1 MRLKFLSRWWCRVVL
16 PSYAFRASKAKGII
30 ALKVFILC
38 VSGTPASAQEEES
51 STIVLF
57 GDSTTVGF
65 NVNFGDRFGNG
76 TTERGCPTIYLNNIL
91 LNLEPRT
98 DPEDCPTTI
107 YPSPILDANDQ
118 VRNVV
123 VANWGVGG
131 SNTADGVG
139 RISSNLNQTKLDHP
153 ASNYY
158 VLIVYGTNDF
168 GSEISASMTHF
179 NTRIMIQQARSAG
192 YIPVMGTITP
202 RDDRDISPYNAE
214 IVSAAQEENAP
225 VIDMFARFI
234 AQPGGWRTIVQQEVS
249 VLTGEL
255 VRFHPTDEG
264 YLIIAETWFD
274 QYLQNVIQAERP
286 DVNVAP
292 ILDLLLN
299 D

>member
-1 MRLKFLSRWWCRVVL
+1 VVL
-16 PSYAFRASKAKGII
+16 RLSAFRAPKVKSST
-30 ALKVFILC
+30 ALKALVLC
-38 VSGTPASAQEEES
+38 LICVTAGAQEQES

-65 NVNFGDRFGNG
+65 NANFRDRFGDG
-76 TTERGCPTIYLNNIL
+76 TTERGCPTIYLKNIL
-91 LNLEPRT
+91 LNQEPRT
-98 DPEDCPTTI
+98 DPQDCPTTI
-107 YPSPILDANDQ
+107 YPSPILDGNDQ

-131 SNTADGVG
+131 SSTANGVG
-139 RISSNLNQTKLDHP
+139 RISANLNQTKLDHP
-153 ASNYY
+153 AANYY
-158 VLIVYGTNDF
+158 VLIIYGTNDF
-168 GSEISASMTHF
+168 GSDISASMTHF
-179 NTRIMIQQARSAG
+179 NTRIMIQLARSAG

-202 RDDRDISPYNAE
+202 RDDRDISPYNDE
-214 IVSAAQEENAP
+214 IVSAAQEESAP
-225 VIDMFARFI
+225 VVDMFARFI
-234 AQPGGWRTIVQQEVS
+234 AQPGGWRTIVQQETS

-274 QYLQNVIQAERP
+274 QYLRDVIQAERP
-286 DVNVAP
+286 DVNVVAP